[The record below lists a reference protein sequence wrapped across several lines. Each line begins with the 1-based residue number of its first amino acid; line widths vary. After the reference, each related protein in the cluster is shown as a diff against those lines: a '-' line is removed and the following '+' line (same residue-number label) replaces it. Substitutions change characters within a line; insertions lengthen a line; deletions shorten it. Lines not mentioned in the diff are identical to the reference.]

1 MDIICVE
8 EDDLLMFELLGH
20 EAHIFKVTKTNII
33 ILKVHL

>member
-1 MDIICVE
+1 MDIICEEE
-8 EDDLLMFELLGH
+8 EDDLMMFELGH